1 MLVFGSKLFDF
12 DLNSNSL
19 FKEHT
24 VQGSD
29 IMFDSLFNLDV
40 SSLHDCL
47 WYAELFNSCLR
58 SETHFAEQS
67 ALYFHTYY
75 QYIGELNE

>member
-1 MLVFGSKLFDF
+1 MIIHYEICNLICYLWFECMLVFGSKLFDF

-29 IMFDSLFNLDV
+29 IMFDSLFNLCV
-40 SSLHDCL
+40 YSLHDCL
-47 WYAELFNSCLR
+47 WYGMHN
-58 SETHFAEQS
+58 
-67 ALYFHTYY
+67 
-75 QYIGELNE
+75 

>member
-1 MLVFGSKLFDF
+1 MIIHYEICNLICYLWFECMLVFGSKLFDF

-29 IMFDSLFNLDV
+29 IMFDSLFNSYV
-40 SSLHDCL
+40 CVYSLHDCL
-47 WYAELFNSCLR
+47 WSGIHNYSI
-58 SETHFAEQS
+58 HV
-67 ALYFHTYY
+67 
-75 QYIGELNE
+75 